1 MKKII
6 LTILALAAFA
16 FAGQGFV
23 LLESGKNGKE
33 LVKAVSAAVA
43 KAGFVP
49 ADERDLNVAYQK
61 QFEQSDFDLYYNLT
75 VFDAKTLGGEVA
87 KNPRLAGFV
96 PYTILIYQKKGD
108 KKSYVGFVGTDA
120 ISLATGINDKKT
132 LALVKK
138 SEQSLEKALKTSIGD
153 AKATKLAY
161 SVSPKADKELFFE
174 TALKLKATDN
184 AVAKKDALQKE
195 FESALEVEGF
205 KISNITDVKMEL
217 EKVKVDASKYEFFET
232 YSICK
237 LKVIYNASKER
248 PEAGVFA
255 PCSVFFYKL
264 KGDNAIHVGFPP
276 TKNWV
281 VHTNITNA
289 EHIKIMQDAENI
301 AKNFLKEAAE

>member
-1 MKKII
+1 MKKIL

-16 FAGQGFV
+16 FAGQNFV
-23 LLESGKNGKE
+23 LLETAKTGKE
-33 LVKAVSAAVA
+33 LTKAVSDAVT

-49 ADERDLNVAYQK
+49 ADERDLNVAFQK
-61 QFEQSDFDLYYNLT
+61 QFEQSDFELYYNLT
-75 VFDAKTLGGEVA
+75 VFDAKTLGATVA
-87 KNPRLAGFV
+87 QNPKLAAFV
-96 PYTILIYQKKGD
+96 PYTILIYQKKGE
-108 KKSYVGFVGTDA
+108 KKSYVGFVATEA
-120 ISLATGINDKKT
+120 ITLATAINDKNVANI
-132 LALVKK
+132 LKK
-138 SEQSLEKALKTSIGD
+138 SEKTLEKALKSTIGD

-174 TALKLKATDN
+174 AIIKLKTTDN
-184 AVAKKDALQKE
+184 AMAKKEALQKE
-195 FESALEVEGF
+195 FESTLEVEGF

-217 EKVKVDASKYEFFET
+217 EKVKADASKYEFFET

-248 PEAGVFA
+248 PETGVFA

-264 KGDNAIHVGFPP
+264 KGEAAIHVGFPP

-281 VHTNITNA
+281 VNTNITNA

-301 AKNFLKEAAE
+301 AKNMLKEAAE

>member
-1 MKKII
+1 MKKIL
-6 LTILALAAFA
+6 LTILALTAFA

-23 LLESGKNGKE
+23 LLESGKSGKE
-33 LVKAVSAAVA
+33 LVKAVSAGIA
-43 KAGFVP
+43 KSGFVV
-49 ADERDLNVAYQK
+49 ADEKDLNIAFTK
-61 QFEQSDFDLYYNLT
+61 QFEQSDFDVYHNIT
-75 VFDAKTLGGEVA
+75 VFDAKTLGADVA

-96 PYTILIYQKKGD
+96 PYTVLIYQKKGD

-132 LALVKK
+132 VSLVKK
-138 SEQSLEKALKTSIGD
+138 SEQSLEKAIKSTVGD

-174 TALKLKATDN
+174 VAMKLKANDN
-184 AVAKKDALQKE
+184 ATAKKEALQKE

-248 PEAGVFA
+248 AEAGVFA
-255 PCSVFFYKL
+255 PCSVFFYKI
-264 KGDNAIHVGFPP
+264 KGDDAIHVGFPP

-281 VHTNITNA
+281 VNTNITNA
-289 EHIKIMQDAENI
+289 EHIKIMQEAENI
-301 AKNFLKEAAE
+301 AKNFLKEATE